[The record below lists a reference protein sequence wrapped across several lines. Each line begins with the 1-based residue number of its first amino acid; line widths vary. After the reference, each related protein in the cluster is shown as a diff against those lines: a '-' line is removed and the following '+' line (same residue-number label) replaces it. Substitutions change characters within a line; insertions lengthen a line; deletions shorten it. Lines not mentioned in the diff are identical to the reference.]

1 MDFIQPPDFE
11 TFRRLAAQ
19 GNVIPVAESLL
30 ADMLTPVSAYL
41 RLCRDDE
48 PGFLLESVEGGEKVA
63 RYSFLGR
70 APREQISFDGR
81 RVVVQRDGREHS
93 HDTDI
98 FTWLQQRLRTFRF
111 VPNADL
117 PRFSGGIVG
126 WFGYETV
133 RLLEDLPA
141 DNPAIEGRPLARFGL
156 YDTVLAFD
164 HLRQQIIIITNA
176 ILEDG
181 SDLRRSYQAALA
193 RIDEVKQR
201 LRQPVPHSHSQHSA
215 PADVQS
221 NFSQAQFGEAVE
233 KARAYIRAGD
243 IFQVVISQRFSRRI
257 HTDPFEIYRALR
269 LVNPSPYLYF
279 LHQGPGDAIIG
290 SSPEM
295 LVRVEE
301 GTVTVRPIAGTRPRG
316 RTVEEDAALAREL
329 LDDEKECAEHL
340 MLIDLGRNDVGRVS
354 RFGSVQVTEKMIIE
368 RYSHVMH
375 IVSEVRGRLRPEL
388 DAIDALKACF
398 PAGTVSGAP
407 KVRAMEIIEE
417 LEPERRNIYS
427 GALGYL
433 DFSGNLDTCIAIR
446 TLEVQENT
454 AYFQAGAG
462 IVADSVAEREFQ
474 ETVHK
479 SNALRRAIALAES
492 GLQALQDG

>member
-11 TFRRLAAQ
+11 TFRQRAMH

-41 RLCRDDE
+41 RLCRDGE

-70 APREQISFDGR
+70 APREQIIFDGEHVRVR
-81 RVVVQRDGREHS
+81 RNDEEHLHRS
-93 HDTDI
+93 DV
-98 FTWLQQRLRTFRF
+98 FTWLQQRLRDFRF
-111 VPNADL
+111 VPDPAL

-133 RLLEDLPA
+133 RLLEELPEH
-141 DNPAIEGRPLARFGL
+141 NPPLSDRPQAHFGL

-164 HLRQQIIIITNA
+164 HLRQQIIIITNV
-176 ILEDG
+176 LLDEG
-181 SDLRRSYQAALA
+181 SDLRQSYEAALA
-193 RIDEVKQR
+193 RIEEVKQR
-201 LRQPVPHSHSQHSA
+201 LRRPVERPQIAHSA
-215 PADVQS
+215 HAEVRS
-221 NFSQAQFGEAVE
+221 NFSEAEFCRAVE
-233 KARAYIRAGD
+233 KAREAIRAGD
-243 IFQVVISQRFSRRI
+243 IFQVVLSQRFSRRI
-257 HTDPFEIYRALR
+257 HADPFEIYRALR

-279 LHQGPGDAIIG
+279 LQQSPGETIIG

-295 LVRVEE
+295 LVRVED
-301 GTVTVRPIAGTRPRG
+301 GVVTVRPIAGTRPRG
-316 RTVEEDAALAREL
+316 RTAEEDAALAAEL
-329 LDDEKECAEHL
+329 LADEKECAEHL
-340 MLIDLGRNDVGRVS
+340 MLIDLGRNDVGRVAQ
-354 RFGSVQVTEKMIIE
+354 FGSVQVTEKMIIE

-375 IVSEVRGRLRPEL
+375 IVSEVRGRLRHDL

-474 ETVHK
+474 ETIHK

-492 GLQALQDG
+492 GMQALQDG